1 MLIKCPEC
9 GKDVSDMAAF
19 CMNCGFPIGKV
30 DLRPNKNV
38 CMIDG
43 VACDLTEIVENFDN
57 KDFRPAKFL
66 AEKYGLSLPDTAILG
81 NHIWF
86 TRRVP
91 KEYYSGGELQFDAET
106 ERLQGGSGSGGST
119 GVCCPS
125 CKSTDVKRIDAIDRT
140 VSVGLLGLGSKK
152 IGKSFECR
160 HCGYT
165 W

>member
-9 GKDVSDMAAF
+9 GKDVSNMAAI
-19 CMNCGFPIGKV
+19 CMNRGFPIGKV

-38 CMIDG
+38 CIIDG
-43 VACDLTEIVENFDN
+43 VAWDLTEIVENFDN
-57 KDFRPAKFL
+57 KDYRPAKFL
-66 AEKYGLSLPDTAILG
+66 AEKCGLQLRDAVKLG
-81 NHIWF
+81 NNIWF
-86 TRRVP
+86 TRQVP
-91 KEYYSGGELQFDAET
+91 KEHNSGDELQYEAEAGQL
-106 ERLQGGSGSGGST
+106 RGGGGST

-152 IGKSFECR
+152 IAKSFECR